1 MKNLKW
7 NIYKT
12 NIGTNKIKIFNI
24 FDHYK
29 FSESVEKLLKN
40 CKDKNEFK
48 GLLEKELIYYFWCK
62 FEYEITI
69 SSSPYNKENEE
80 KIDIYSQIMNNYEI
94 FVDYIWRNTHE
105 KNIQTNF

>member
-12 NIGTNKIKIFNI
+12 NIGTNKIEIFNI

-29 FSESVEKLLKN
+29 FSKSVEKLLKN

-69 SSSPYNKENEE
+69 SSFPYKKENEE
-80 KIDIYSQIMNNYEI
+80 RIDIYSQIMNNYEI

-105 KNIQTNF
+105 KNI